1 MKFKIMREYLLYTGS
16 SLLIIIFIFGDKSST
31 QYTNRLIFIAM
42 MLILGLYV
50 KEDKNGR

>member
-1 MKFKIMREYLLYTGS
+1 MKFKIKREYVLHIWSL
-16 SLLIIIFIFGDKSST
+16 LLIIVFIFGDKSST